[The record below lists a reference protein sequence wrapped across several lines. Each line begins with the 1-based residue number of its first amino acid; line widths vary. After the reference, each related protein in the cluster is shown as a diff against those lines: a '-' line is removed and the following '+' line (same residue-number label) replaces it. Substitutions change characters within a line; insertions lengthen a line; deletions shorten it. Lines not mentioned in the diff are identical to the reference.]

1 MNLDIET
8 ARVFE
13 PLLAPSRYKAAYG
26 GRASGKSHFFAE
38 LCIEEAVAW
47 PSVAGCG
54 LCLLSIR
61 EHQKSLRHSAKSLI
75 EKKLWKH
82 RLGPADGFNVYREV
96 IETPGDG
103 IIVFQGMKDHT
114 ADSVKSFEGFH
125 RAWVEEAQ
133 TISNRSIDLLDPTIR
148 WEDKSR
154 GLASE
159 LWYSWNPRR
168 ETDPVDV
175 FFRGEDPPEE
185 LLIVEANYHDNPF
198 FPEVLQKSVE
208 RDKRRDFDK
217 YLHKWLGQYEILS
230 SAIVFKNWEVKEF
243 NTPADAVFRFGLD
256 FGFSNDPAVFV
267 RCYIIDD
274 KLFVDQEAYGKKV
287 RIEKLP
293 GMMGDIKGAELWP
306 IIADSSRPETI
317 DYLRRHSYP
326 RILPSIKG
334 TGSIEDGIEFLQSF
348 DIIVHPRCKETI
360 YELKNYRYKIDK
372 DRLDREGKPMV
383 LPVLEDKNNHVI
395 DALRYA
401 CEATRRGDRIKKSRQ
416 VRMF

>member
-13 PLLAPSRYKAAYG
+13 PLLAPSRYKGAYG

-75 EKKLWKH
+75 EKKLLKH
-82 RLGPADGFNVYREV
+82 GLGPSDGFRVYREV

-148 WEDKSR
+148 WEDKPR

-175 FFRGEDPPEE
+175 FFRGEDPPED

-217 YLHKWLGQYEILS
+217 YLHKWLGQYETLS

-243 NTPADAVFRFGLD
+243 NTPTDAVFRFGLD
-256 FGFSNDPAVFV
+256 FGFSNDPAVFI
-267 RCYIIDD
+267 RCYIIGN
-274 KLFVDQEAYGKKV
+274 KLFVDQEAYGKNIP
-287 RIEKLP
+287 IEKLP
-293 GMMGDIKGAELWP
+293 SMMSDLKGAELWP

-317 DYLRRHSYP
+317 DYLRRHNYP
-326 RILPSIKG
+326 KILPSIKG
-334 TGSIEDGIEFLQSF
+334 AGSIEEGVEFLQSF

-372 DRLDREGKPMV
+372 DRLDREGKPMI
-383 LPVLEDKNNHVI
+383 LPVFEDKNNHVI
-395 DALRYA
+395 DALRYG
-401 CEATRRGDRIKKSRQ
+401 CEATRRGDRIKKSGQ